1 MNVLINVTKIEDTG
15 FAVEARAYV
24 KGINM
29 RGRLSSVCAG
39 LLVLLVMVTS
49 GCEYV
54 RPIPNVPLEKW
65 DPKGGYRFTNVA
77 PPESDNT
84 DSLLFVAAFSGGGT
98 RASTLAFGALREL
111 AHQQIVWEGKKKRLL
126 DELDVIHALS
136 GGTFTGGYYALFRDQ
151 IFHDFE
157 HRFLRK
163 DWEAELKDR
172 ILRSPSNWIRLWSPY
187 FGRAHIMAELLN
199 EALFEHKT
207 YADLAALRQRPMLII
222 HASDMATLARFEF
235 TQLQFDFI
243 CSDLSQLPIADAS
256 AASAALPLVLSPISL
271 KNFSNKC
278 GYEAPAW
285 LAQAKR
291 GGRIGA
297 QRANELLSFMDAEKR
312 PYIHLLDGGLSDN
325 LALRGII
332 EGSGLQGS
340 FEKLLI
346 AAGVKNIKKFVILA
360 VNAETSPDVMEFRS
374 DHIPVIS
381 KAMSSM
387 IDIPINRYSFDTTTL
402 ISMGVAKWQDELK
415 LKARNPDSPF
425 APGADIYFINASL
438 SEIVD
443 PDERIALMK
452 IPTTLYLTDQQIDS
466 LVMVASKLIRGNK
479 EFQRLMKDIA
489 APPDG
494 SATVLRNE
502 KVGEGQT
509 SN

>member
-1 MNVLINVTKIEDTG
+1 MLFGEGLRPDL
-15 FAVEARAYV
+15 EEM
-24 KGINM
+24 NM
-29 RGRLSSVCAG
+29 RRRVRSVCAG
-39 LLVLLVMVTS
+39 SLLLLFAVVS

-65 DPKGGYRFTNVA
+65 EPDGGYRFTNVA
-77 PPESDNT
+77 PPDAENS
-84 DSLLFVAAFSGGGT
+84 DSLLFVASFSGGGT

-111 AHQQIVWEGKKKRLL
+111 AHQQIIWEGKKKRLL
-126 DELDVIHALS
+126 DELDLIHALS
-136 GGTFTGGYYALFRDQ
+136 GGTFTGGYYAIFRDQ

-163 DWEAELKDR
+163 DWDTELRER

-207 YADLAALRQRPMLII
+207 YGDLAALRQRPMLII

-235 TQLQFDFI
+235 TQFQFDFI

-256 AASAALPLVLSPISL
+256 AASAALPLVLSPISY
-271 KNFSNKC
+271 KNYSNQCK
-278 GYEAPAW
+278 YVAPAW
-285 LAQAKR
+285 LEQAKK

-297 QRANELLSFMDAEKR
+297 QRANELLSYLDPEKR
-312 PYIHLLDGGLSDN
+312 PYIHLLDGGLADN

-332 EGSGLQGS
+332 EGSGVQGS
-340 FEKLLI
+340 FEKLLTL
-346 AAGVKNIKKFVILA
+346 ARVKNVKKLVILS

-381 KAMSSM
+381 KAMGSM

-402 ISMGVAKWQDELK
+402 ITIGVERWKAELK
-415 LKARNPDSPF
+415 TKPRTADSPW
-425 APGADIYFINASL
+425 AKDAEIYFINASL
-438 SEIVD
+438 SEVED
-443 PDERIALMK
+443 PDERIGLMK
-452 IPTTLYLTDQQIDS
+452 IPTTLYLKDEQIDR
-466 LVMVASKLIRGNK
+466 LVLAASKLIRQNK

-494 SATVLRNE
+494 SNMAQNE
-502 KVGEGQT
+502 PSGTQAIDSRK
-509 SN
+509 

>member
-1 MNVLINVTKIEDTG
+1 MQKRFRRVG
-15 FAVEARAYV
+15 
-24 KGINM
+24 G
-29 RGRLSSVCAG
+29 
-39 LLVLLVMVTS
+39 VLLLLAMAAMA

-65 DPKGGYRFTNVA
+65 EPTGGYRFTNVA
-77 PPESDNT
+77 PPEAENS

-111 AHQQIVWEGKKKRLL
+111 ANQQIVWEGKKKRLL

-163 DWEAELKDR
+163 DWDSELRER

-187 FGRAHIMAELLN
+187 FGRTHIMAELLN
-199 EALFEHKT
+199 EALFEQKT
-207 YADLAALRQRPMLII
+207 YGDLAALRQRPMLII

-235 TQLQFDFI
+235 TQFQFDFI
-243 CSDLSQLPIADAS
+243 CSDLSQLPVADAS
-256 AASAALPLVLSPISL
+256 AASAALPLVLSPISF
-271 KNFSNKC
+271 KNFSNNC
-278 GYEAPAW
+278 QYVAPAW
-285 LAQAKR
+285 LEQAKR
-291 GGRIGA
+291 GGRVGA
-297 QRANELLSFMDAEKR
+297 QRANELLSYMDVEKR

-332 EGSGLQGS
+332 EGSGVQGN
-340 FEKLLI
+340 FEKLLQV
-346 AAGVKNIKKFVILA
+346 AGVKNVRKLVILA
-360 VNAETSPDVMEFRS
+360 VNAETTPDVMEFRS
-374 DHIPVIS
+374 DHVPVLS
-381 KAMSSM
+381 KAMSSL

-402 ISMGVAKWQDELK
+402 INMGVAKWQDELK

-443 PDERIALMK
+443 PDERIAMMK
-452 IPTTLYLTDQQIDS
+452 IPTTLYITDVTIVR
-466 LVMVASKLIRGNK
+466 LV
-479 EFQRLMKDIA
+479 
-489 APPDG
+489 
-494 SATVLRNE
+494 
-502 KVGEGQT
+502 
-509 SN
+509 